1 MEDMLY
7 FIPYDKLEFCLKE
20 IIFEKI
26 PFCFKKIK
34 DKILVC
40 SKLILLCQGKV
51 TKGYLWDYDY
61 LFQFDKNVDGTIN
74 FAYIIRK
81 SKSPEIYEEL
91 DKDSFIIRYRNIC
104 RKIQNKY
111 KQKNRLEILIRGKDY

>member
-1 MEDMLY
+1 MTTKLLYKLKYLY

-26 PFCFKKIK
+26 PCCCKEIK
-34 DKILVC
+34 DKILDG

-81 SKSPEIYEEL
+81 SKSPESHEEL

-111 KQKNRLEILIRGKDY
+111 K